1 VFITEDNREN
11 EGVIPGENNAEK
23 KGQVKIEF
31 ESELQK
37 KMKDMFG
44 LDIVFNNKDNKTPF
58 GYTIIDHKSQK
69 IFKGSDII
77 KMNNLFEFTED
88 KIDKRTFESLK
99 DFNVIDENSKKIL
112 LNYFAKN
119 GVKDFMLFENKK
131 RKDWETFKKIQSD
144 FREYSKTQQN
154 PNVSIIKGDDGK
166 FYAIHEKYHYVAEL
180 KTIIGDKDYQTF
192 INPSINEQETTTK
205 NQKAN
210 EIIEGIKNIGKEFL
224 KSSGTGTSKDHFRT
238 NDELKRKRKKR
249 K

>member
-1 VFITEDNREN
+1 
-11 EGVIPGENNAEK
+11 
-23 KGQVKIEF
+23 
-31 ESELQK
+31 
-37 KMKDMFG
+37 
-44 LDIVFNNKDNKTPF
+44 
-58 GYTIIDHKSQK
+58 
-69 IFKGSDII
+69 
-77 KMNNLFEFTED
+77 MNNLFQFTED

-99 DFNVIDENSKKIL
+99 DFNVMDENSKKIL

-144 FREYSKTQQN
+144 FREYSNTQQN

-166 FYAIHEKYHYVAEL
+166 FYAIHEKYHYVSEL